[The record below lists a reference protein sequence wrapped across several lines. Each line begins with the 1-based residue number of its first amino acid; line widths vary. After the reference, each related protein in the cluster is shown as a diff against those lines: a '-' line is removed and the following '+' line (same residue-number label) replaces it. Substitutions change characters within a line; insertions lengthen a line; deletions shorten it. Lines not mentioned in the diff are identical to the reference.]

1 MARPLRIEFEGAL
14 YHVTS
19 RGNARQDIYLESQDY
34 LLFLD
39 TLGDVCKRYNWLIHA
54 YCLMTNHYH
63 LVVET
68 PEGNLSLGM
77 RQLNGVYTQ
86 RFNRKRGRSGHVFQ
100 GRFKSILVD
109 SDTYYKTLIRYV
121 IQNPLRAKMVNQVS
135 QYNWSSYPVMVGRCN
150 SPDWLVRKTVLAR
163 FAKSEAKAIEL
174 FKQYVEQK
182 SEADFWQA
190 ITHQIFLGDETFAKR
205 YLPSENDL
213 PVIDEIPNVQQR
225 RQAESLAYYQKTFP
239 KRSEAIVVAYRSG
252 GYTQKKIADYFGLH
266 YTTVSRIIKKADN
279 A

>member
-1 MARPLRIEFEGAL
+1 M
-14 YHVTS
+14 
-19 RGNARQDIYLESQDY
+19 
-34 LLFLD
+34 
-39 TLGDVCKRYNWLIHA
+39 
-54 YCLMTNHYH
+54 
-63 LVVET
+63 
-68 PEGNLSLGM
+68 
-77 RQLNGVYTQ
+77 
-86 RFNRKRGRSGHVFQ
+86 
-100 GRFKSILVD
+100 
-109 SDTYYKTLIRYV
+109 
-121 IQNPLRAKMVNQVS
+121 
-135 QYNWSSYPVMVGRCN
+135 
-150 SPDWLVRKTVLAR
+150 
-163 FAKSEAKAIEL
+163 L

-239 KRSEAIVVAYRSG
+239 KRSEAIVAAYRSG